1 MSTSEWAAPQVK
13 LPRSQGRDRTAGT
26 PTMNAMASRLG
37 ATHSHAGS
45 VRHAVRN
52 QTRIEAKFQN
62 LTDAHDKT
70 V

>member
-1 MSTSEWAAPQVK
+1 
-13 LPRSQGRDRTAGT
+13 
-26 PTMNAMASRLG
+26 MNAMASRLG